1 MEVWVFSM
9 YNQNPLML
17 LLILC
22 SYGVSSRHSVGL
34 QKSFELFLIILSN
47 YNTCSFLAFDHL
59 QIWSDLHPQPITL
72 NATI

>member
-1 MEVWVFSM
+1 MEVLVFSM

-34 QKSFELFLIILSN
+34 QKSFVYVLDNSEQL
-47 YNTCSFLAFDHL
+47 
-59 QIWSDLHPQPITL
+59 
-72 NATI
+72 